1 MSLHNLSSGE
11 LGLADFFPMAIDCQ
25 IVKLREVHKSKRLL
39 IHSAVVFVV
48 FSLYGFVVRGI
59 LLEGTYNKVPGPIKP
74 C

>member
-1 MSLHNLSSGE
+1 
-11 LGLADFFPMAIDCQ
+11 MATDCQ
-25 IVKLREVHKSKRLL
+25 IVKLGKVHKSKRLL